1 MKPNKDHR
9 ITFRMADDDYER
21 LVKRCQ
27 DIEMSKSEYLRY
39 LVSIPMV
46 ADAEDAE
53 ASDKFIVLDR
63 WALRRMSRELTKW
76 GYHYNQAVHA
86 TNSINYYFVHGKATT
101 PLLEQKAET
110 IEIELAAVNEN
121 AQRIVYELA
130 SMQASTF
137 IEER

>member
-21 LVKRCQ
+21 LVKRCK

-63 WALRRMSRELTKW
+63 WRCAGCPASSRNGDITTTK
-76 GYHYNQAVHA
+76 
-86 TNSINYYFVHGKATT
+86 
-101 PLLEQKAET
+101 
-110 IEIELAAVNEN
+110 
-121 AQRIVYELA
+121 RC
-130 SMQASTF
+130 M
-137 IEER
+137 R